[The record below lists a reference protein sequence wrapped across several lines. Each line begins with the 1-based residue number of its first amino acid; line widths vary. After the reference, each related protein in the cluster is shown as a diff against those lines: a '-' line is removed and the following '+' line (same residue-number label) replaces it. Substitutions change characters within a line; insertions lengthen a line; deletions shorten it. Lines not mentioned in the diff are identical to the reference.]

1 MDVLLLEVV
10 LPRAA
15 RLAAGE
21 GALVVPLAGVHARMA
36 REVARRRERALARRA
51 DVFLF
56 RRAASSCTC
65 TTSRTSCVAR
75 GGRTV
80 RLWLVGSLRRLGR
93 HGLGRGGCAGERL
106 RVRGGRGERGGVC
119 GVCACACS
127 ILSIP
132 VLSVLSILLLLLLD
146 VAVVHLLLL
155 LLGGREVVHGRGRH
169 RLVGGRVGH
178 RVGPRVLGVVCFV
191 DGLARHRGERV
202 GGGGGGGRAGGVGCV
217 LGAVVVRRCVVGVV
231 ESGLASGGLP

>member
-65 TTSRTSCVAR
+65 TTTSCTSCAAR
-75 GGRTV
+75 GGRAV

-106 RVRGGRGERGGVC
+106 RVGCGRGERRGVC

-132 VLSVLSILLLLLLD
+132 VLSILLLLD
-146 VAVVHLLLL
+146 VAVVHLLLLL

-178 RVGPRVLGVVCFV
+178 GVGPRVLGVVGFV
-191 DGLARHRGERV
+191 DGLARHRDE
-202 GGGGGGGRAGGVGCV
+202 GV
-217 LGAVVVRRCVVGVV
+217 
-231 ESGLASGGLP
+231 

>member
-1 MDVLLLEVV
+1 
-10 LPRAA
+10 
-15 RLAAGE
+15 
-21 GALVVPLAGVHARMA
+21 MA
-36 REVARRRERALARRA
+36 REVARRRKRALARRA

-56 RRAASSCTC
+56 RRATSCTT
-65 TTSRTSCVAR
+65 TTSCTSCAAR
-75 GGRTV
+75 GGRAV

-106 RVRGGRGERGGVC
+106 RVGGGRGERGGVC

-132 VLSVLSILLLLLLD
+132 VLSILLLLLD

-155 LLGGREVVHGRGRH
+155 LLLGGREVVHRRGWH

-178 RVGPRVLGVVCFV
+178 GVGPRVLGVVCFV
-191 DGLARHRGERV
+191 DGFARHGGERV
-202 GGGGGGGRAGGVGCV
+202 GGGRGGRAGGVRCV

-231 ESGLASGGLP
+231 EGGLASGGLP

>member
-1 MDVLLLEVV
+1 
-10 LPRAA
+10 
-15 RLAAGE
+15 
-21 GALVVPLAGVHARMA
+21 MA

-56 RRAASSCTC
+56 RRASTTC
-65 TTSRTSCVAR
+65 TTTSCTSCIAR
-75 GGRTV
+75 GGRAV
-80 RLWLVGSLRRLGR
+80 RLWLVRGLRRLGR

-106 RVRGGRGERGGVC
+106 CVGGGRGERRGVC

-155 LLGGREVVHGRGRH
+155 LLLGGREVVHGRGWH

-178 RVGPRVLGVVCFV
+178 RVGPRVLGVVGFV
-191 DGLARHRGERV
+191 DGLARHGGERV
-202 GGGGGGGRAGGVGCV
+202 GGGRAGGVGCV
-217 LGAVVVRRCVVGVV
+217 GAAAAAATIGVRGCVVGVV
-231 ESGLASGGLP
+231 EGGLASGGLP

>member
-65 TTSRTSCVAR
+65 TTTSCTSSCAAR
-75 GGRTV
+75 GGRAVTV
-80 RLWLVGSLRRLGR
+80 LLLLLLLVRGLGRLGR
-93 HGLGRGGCAGERL
+93 HRLGRGGCAGERL
-106 RVRGGRGERGGVC
+106 CVGCGRGERRGVC

-132 VLSVLSILLLLLLD
+132 VLSILLLLD

-169 RLVGGRVGH
+169 RLVRGRVGH

-202 GGGGGGGRAGGVGCV
+202 
-217 LGAVVVRRCVVGVV
+217 
-231 ESGLASGGLP
+231 